1 MEKVNRKQRYLD
13 DLKKIEDLTEIIHE
27 YAVKLLEVAISET
40 HCLAR
45 HNITY
50 IMDLRDKM
58 QELCLGA
65 KETAALVKGG
75 KI

>member
-1 MEKVNRKQRYLD
+1 MEKEHRKQKYLD
-13 DLKKIEDLTEIIHE
+13 DLKQIEDLTEIIHE
-27 YAVKLLEVAISET
+27 YAIELLQVALNET

-45 HNITY
+45 HNIMY

-58 QELCLGA
+58 ADLCLGA